1 MCDMYNIINKFTCD
15 NKLKNTRRILYVCS
29 IILSSLSFSI
39 IYAAPSDHGRDYYNN
54 RGGLDDLIG
63 LVILVV
69 VIILGIAIFL
79 YGKFFDNSEQS
90 GNHSTENSAQN
101 RTSGIKGSTG
111 YIPIHLRFETCTKC
125 NGRGWNKGE
134 QFYGRNCFT
143 CGGSGHIRSSKALS
157 LLKEYNE
164 RKKIRSDEDRRF
176 TMYKAMLIYNEY
188 KKELENC
195 PPCPDCRELQS
206 IKDSDIFTDYGGR
219 QYIKVTCDRCKGTGR
234 VNYY

>member
-1 MCDMYNIINKFTCD
+1 MYKIIDLFICD
-15 NKLKNTRRILYVCS
+15 NKSKNTIKVVCVCLILL
-29 IILSSLSFSI
+29 LSLNFSI
-39 IYAAPSDHGRDYYNN
+39 ICAAPSDHGREYYNN
-54 RGGLDDLIG
+54 GWGLDDLIG
-63 LVILVV
+63 LVLLVV
-69 VIILGIAIFL
+69 VIIMGIAIFL
-79 YGKFFDNSEQS
+79 YGFLNDKSKQ
-90 GNHSTENSAQN
+90 GVNHSANNSANN

-134 QFYGRNCFT
+134 QFFGHNCFT
-143 CGGSGHIRSSKALS
+143 CGGSGHIPSSKALS
-157 LLKEYNE
+157 LLKEYKE
-164 RKKIRSDEDRRF
+164 RKKLRSDEDRRF

-195 PPCPDCRELQS
+195 PPCPDCRELQN
-206 IKDSDIFTDYGGR
+206 IKDSDIYTDYDGR